1 MEFAPEAQQSPI
13 PSPAI
18 QYIKKS
24 LAITFENDLRKK
36 ETLYRHWYKK
46 YDRSLLAL
54 AGEWRTTGQDTHY
67 SCFGMPWSLVTLQK
81 ECNLTD
87 EQIELYKKA
96 MDKGTTMQFRAYYL
110 AVGPARFMKG
120 PHEVVVQFV
129 LTCNLK
135 ELTTYAT
142 LAQGQ
147 VGWICQL
154 IRVFDPRDERNLV
167 RTFLRNVNHIRLW
180 IYSTQVNV
188 SGLLVDGDRAK
199 EKLLIDFDTLHKGN

>member
-1 MEFAPEAQQSPI
+1 
-13 PSPAI
+13 
-18 QYIKKS
+18 
-24 LAITFENDLRKK
+24 
-36 ETLYRHWYKK
+36 
-46 YDRSLLAL
+46 
-54 AGEWRTTGQDTHY
+54 
-67 SCFGMPWSLVTLQK
+67 MPWSLVTLQK

-96 MDKGTTMQFRAYYL
+96 MDKGTTMQFLAYYL

-120 PHEVVVQFV
+120 PHEVAVQFV

-135 ELTTYAT
+135 DLTTCAT

-147 VGWICQL
+147 VGWVCQL
-154 IRVFDPRDERNLV
+154 IRAFDPQDERNLV

-188 SGLLVDGDRAK
+188 SSLLVDGDKAQ
-199 EKLLIDFDTLHKGN
+199 EKPLIDYDTLHERNF